1 MSKTRGHKQA
11 HEEVTP
17 IPISLLMVT
26 PLPISQLTSRVL
38 YDQLE
43 EDMLLS
49 IGFNGFMDRTS
60 WRMVQGGRT

>member
-11 HEEVTP
+11 HEEVAP

-49 IGFNGFMDRTS
+49 IGFN
-60 WRMVQGGRT
+60 